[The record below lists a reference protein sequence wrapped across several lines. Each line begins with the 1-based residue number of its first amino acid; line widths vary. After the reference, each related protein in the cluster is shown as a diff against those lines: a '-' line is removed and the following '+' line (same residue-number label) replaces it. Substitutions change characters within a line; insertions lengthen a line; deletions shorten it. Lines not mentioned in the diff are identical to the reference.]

1 MNAVVLVGRL
11 VANPEIIITENDKKL
26 TAVTL
31 AVHRN
36 YKNVDGIYETD
47 FIRCILWNGVA
58 ATTCDY
64 CHAGDVVGI
73 KGRIETRSY
82 EDENKQKKYITEVI
96 ADRVTFLSSKKPESE
111 EVIEEKDEKP
121 SKKKKTKADE

>member
-11 VANPEIIITENDKKL
+11 VANPEIVTTENDKKL

-36 YKNVDGIYETD
+36 YKNTDGVYETD

-58 ATTCDY
+58 ATTCEY

-73 KGRIETRSY
+73 KGRLETRSY
-82 EDENKQKKYITEVI
+82 EDEKKEKKYITEVI
-96 ADRVTFLSSKKPESE
+96 ADRVTFLSSKKVDDVEP
-111 EVIEEKDEKP
+111 VEEKDEKP
-121 SKKKKTKADE
+121 SKKKKNKADE